1 MDGEARERIGS
12 TGGMVKELLRLFI
25 QPGITRDQNA
35 VRVEAGEALAMLCL
49 ENKENCRRVL
59 KEENIVERLVEAL
72 EDPVL
77 SINSSRI
84 LRNLCAFGAPE
95 ESSQL
100 RGVLAAFTP
109 VSGFR
114 IFLSLS
120 STDKDKV
127 FFFVNITVKSMNKT
141 IFYLLSYTIIIKN
154 RNYKIIYIYRYIC
167 IWR

>member
-25 QPGITRDQNA
+25 QPGITHDQNA
-35 VRVEAGEALAMLCL
+35 MRVEAGEALAMLVL

-59 KEENIVERLVEAL
+59 KEEKIVEMLVAAL

-95 ESSQL
+95 GSAQL
-100 RGVLAAFTP
+100 NGVLAGFTP
-109 VSGFR
+109 VS
-114 IFLSLS
+114 SPQS
-120 STDKDKV
+120 
-127 FFFVNITVKSMNKT
+127 FFF
-141 IFYLLSYTIIIKN
+141 FLFL
-154 RNYKIIYIYRYIC
+154 
-167 IWR
+167 